1 MKHIKISNMM
11 GLPVL
16 ILFMVLGFSY
26 IVVLPIH
33 GHGGKTHGDEA
44 VTALQAVQKATE
56 LYDRLVVSGKLPEV
70 WETRLKAIKIS
81 TRNTGNKREYIVQF
95 EAAKDD
101 PSSVYFFFN
110 QEGEYIG
117 SNFTGK

>member
-1 MKHIKISNMM
+1 MNHVKISHMM

-16 ILFMVLGFSY
+16 ILFMVVGFSY
-26 IVVLPIH
+26 ITVLPVH
-33 GHGGKTHGDEA
+33 GHGGKTHGDETF
-44 VTALQAVQKATE
+44 TALQAVQKATE

-70 WETRLKAIKIS
+70 WETGLKAITIY
-81 TRNTGNKREYIVQF
+81 TRNAGNSREYVVQF
-95 EAAKDD
+95 RATKED